1 MSSPPLPLMSV
12 VGIQFSPSMQK
23 PETTPMCRHG
33 FDDLN
38 LARIHSQLEGAVI
51 IGMGSAMHGKTTF
64 KPSPPPSGM
73 AAFFNQRRPL

>member
-1 MSSPPLPLMSV
+1 
-12 VGIQFSPSMQK
+12 
-23 PETTPMCRHG
+23 MCRHG

-38 LARIHSQLEGAVI
+38 LARIHSQWEGAVI

-64 KPSPPPSGM
+64 KPSPPPSGR